1 MAEEATQCRNVYIIG
16 AQCTGKTTLVNSLEE
31 NFDSSNCG
39 QPGEQ
44 MPKPTIIREVARTV
58 LREKKFSR
66 DDITNSPS
74 RALQLQK
81 YILEAQMEAENT
93 ASKSDNPSPWYIC
106 DRSGLD
112 PIVYA
117 RVFVGEEAAEDM
129 LASEEWQ
136 ELEGRMKTGIVI
148 LCEAGCSWLVDDGTR
163 LMPDG
168 MEDWMRVDD
177 AYRKLLAAREIDY
190 VVCSRN
196 LVSRA
201 ERVQLVKEQLALL
214 AASTRSTVGV
224 QKSR

>member
-1 MAEEATQCRNVYIIG
+1 MAEEAAQCRNVYIIG

-31 NFDSSNCG
+31 SFDSSGCS
-39 QPGEQ
+39 QPAKQ
-44 MPKPTIIREVARTV
+44 MSKPIIIREVARAV

-81 YILEAQMEAENT
+81 YILEAQMEAEKA
-93 ASKSDNPSPWYIC
+93 ASTSDHPSPWYIC

-112 PIVYA
+112 PIAYA
-117 RVFVGEEAAEDM
+117 RVFVGEEAADDM
-129 LASEEWQ
+129 LASEAWQ
-136 ELEGRMKTGIVI
+136 ELEGRMKAGIVI

-168 MEDWMRVDD
+168 MEDWMRLDD

-190 VVCSRN
+190 IVCSRN

-201 ERVQLVKEQLALL
+201 DRVKLVQERLALL
-214 AASTRSTVGV
+214 TASSRSSCGDV
-224 QKSR
+224 